1 MCYLQFVDVVGEEFK
16 KAINETQMQED
27 EKGLTFKSLI
37 KMQKEV
43 CNYIANIEQISVAEM
58 LWWCWIQ

>member
-27 EKGLTFKSLI
+27 QKGLTIKALI
-37 KMQKEV
+37 KIQMKV
-43 CNYIANIEQISVAEM
+43 CAIM
-58 LWWCWIQ
+58 LH